1 MATESLI
8 RSISTWERFMN
19 ATPPKTSEKPGEVAA
34 SRPVATSFEDQVA
47 EALKGIRAGH
57 TPAEIRSRM
66 LAAGV
71 EPLTADT
78 AYRTARRRMFESNR
92 RLGARFAS
100 IAIGVLCGATL
111 IFVPLGW
118 TIALGVAL
126 VGGLLLMGVATLVWL
141 TGLGADEA

>member
-1 MATESLI
+1 
-8 RSISTWERFMN
+8 MN
-19 ATPPKTSEKPGEVAA
+19 VTPQEAGAPPADGAA
-34 SRPVATSFEDQVA
+34 PPIARSFEDQVA
-47 EALKGIRAGH
+47 EARKGIRAGY
-57 TPAEIRSRM
+57 TPAEIRSRL

-92 RLGARFAS
+92 RYGARFAA

-118 TIALGVAL
+118 TIALAISL
-126 VGGLLLMGVATLVWL
+126 MGGLLLMGIATLVWL
-141 TGLGADEA
+141 TGLGAEEA

>member
-1 MATESLI
+1 
-8 RSISTWERFMN
+8 MN
-19 ATPPKTSEKPGEVAA
+19 TASQETSEKTVEEAGGSLV
-34 SRPVATSFEDQVA
+34 STSFEDQVA

-57 TPAEIRSRM
+57 TPAAIRARM
-66 LAAGV
+66 LGAGV

-92 RLGARFAS
+92 RHGARFAS

-126 VGGLLLMGVATLVWL
+126 LGGLLLMGVATLVWL